1 MKGNMIIKSIYELNT
16 KHWQHKLGTIGEVVT
31 DADDVAQC
39 YEIIFKTQKGT
50 VVFNPNLGWDVMEYL
65 GKPLNLVE
73 SKMKPTLLKALNQ
86 QEPRA
91 KALSAVFSYGTAEDF
106 ANGHLTVEI
115 EYELKLNNETYTTGE
130 ITL

>member
-1 MKGNMIIKSIYELNT
+1 MNNKSIYELNT
-16 KHWQHKLGTIGEVVT
+16 KHWQHKLNTIGAHVC

-50 VVFNPNLGWDVMEYL
+50 VVFNPNLGWDFMEYL
-65 GKPLNLVE
+65 GKPLNLVAN
-73 SKMKPTLLKALNQ
+73 KMKTALLKALNL

-91 KALSAVFSYGTAEDF
+91 KALSVQFSYGTAEDF
-106 ANGHLTVEI
+106 ANGHLSVEI
-115 EYELKLNNETYTTGE
+115 EFMLILTNETYTSGE